1 MAETSGS
8 GVPSTKTLS
17 HRGAVLPFLLTGSR
31 WELVSATT
39 VCINSTFDRLNFSR
53 SPKKTGLSM
62 FSIIAGLV
70 FIAFT
75 VFACLP
81 KDVFGFGLEWGEYVV
96 QSLKGTA
103 PVLSLLVG
111 IIAIMLGFT
120 DIRDKREA
128 KREEE
133 EALMA
138 EQNDK
143 QKEEKSKKADK

>member
-1 MAETSGS
+1 
-8 GVPSTKTLS
+8 
-17 HRGAVLPFLLTGSR
+17 
-31 WELVSATT
+31 
-39 VCINSTFDRLNFSR
+39 
-53 SPKKTGLSM
+53 M
-62 FSIIAGLV
+62 FSIIAGLL
-70 FIAFT
+70 FIAFA

-81 KDVFGFGLEWGEYVV
+81 KELFGFGLEWGEFVI
-96 QSLKGTA
+96 QSLKGSA

-111 IIAIMLGFT
+111 AVAIMLGFT

-138 EQNDK
+138 EQSDK

>member
-1 MAETSGS
+1 
-8 GVPSTKTLS
+8 
-17 HRGAVLPFLLTGSR
+17 
-31 WELVSATT
+31 
-39 VCINSTFDRLNFSR
+39 
-53 SPKKTGLSM
+53 M
-62 FSIIAGLV
+62 FSIIAGLL
-70 FIAFT
+70 FIAFA

-81 KDVFGFGLEWGEYVV
+81 KELFGFGLEWGEFVI
-96 QSLKGTA
+96 QSLKGSA

-111 IIAIMLGFT
+111 AVAIMLGFT

>member
-1 MAETSGS
+1 
-8 GVPSTKTLS
+8 L
-17 HRGAVLPFLLTGSR
+17 
-31 WELVSATT
+31 
-39 VCINSTFDRLNFSR
+39 
-53 SPKKTGLSM
+53 
-62 FSIIAGLV
+62 
-70 FIAFT
+70 FIAFA

-81 KDVFGFGLEWGEYVV
+81 KELFGFGLEWGEFVI
-96 QSLKGTA
+96 QSLKGSA

-111 IIAIMLGFT
+111 AVAIMLGFT

-138 EQNDK
+138 EQSDK

>member
-1 MAETSGS
+1 M
-8 GVPSTKTLS
+8 
-17 HRGAVLPFLLTGSR
+17 
-31 WELVSATT
+31 
-39 VCINSTFDRLNFSR
+39 
-53 SPKKTGLSM
+53 
-62 FSIIAGLV
+62 
-70 FIAFT
+70 FIAFA

-81 KDVFGFGLEWGEYVV
+81 KELFGFGLEWGEFVI
-96 QSLKGTA
+96 QSLKGSA

-111 IIAIMLGFT
+111 AVAIMLGFT

-138 EQNDK
+138 EQSDK

>member
-1 MAETSGS
+1 
-8 GVPSTKTLS
+8 
-17 HRGAVLPFLLTGSR
+17 
-31 WELVSATT
+31 
-39 VCINSTFDRLNFSR
+39 
-53 SPKKTGLSM
+53 M
-62 FSIIAGLV
+62 FSIIAGLL
-70 FIAFT
+70 FIAFA

-81 KDVFGFGLEWGEYVV
+81 KDIFGFGLEWGEYVI

-111 IIAIMLGFT
+111 AIAIMLGFT

-143 QKEEKSKKADK
+143 QAEKQKEEKSKKTDKSDK